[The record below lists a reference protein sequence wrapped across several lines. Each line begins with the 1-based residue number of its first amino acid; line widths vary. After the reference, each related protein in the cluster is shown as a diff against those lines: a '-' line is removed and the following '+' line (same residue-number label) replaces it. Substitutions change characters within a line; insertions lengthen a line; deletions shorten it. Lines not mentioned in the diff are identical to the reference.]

1 LISIFSRAS
10 TSKSQRGFVLISA
23 LVLSLLYFALMELLL
38 IDSSRA
44 LNEAQ
49 RFRARIV
56 ATALAESGAELA
68 ANQIVTRMT
77 ASVNDS
83 DYQGTMSGSSKRVGN
98 NFEIQGDGTSIG
110 VPNQDA
116 SVQLQG
122 RIDPDGSIKIDFAVH
137 SQ

>member
-1 LISIFSRAS
+1 
-10 TSKSQRGFVLISA
+10 
-23 LVLSLLYFALMELLL
+23 MELLL

-56 ATALAESGAELA
+56 AIALAESGAELA
-68 ANQIVTRMT
+68 AYQIVTRT
-77 ASVNDS
+77 AASVNDS
-83 DYQGTMSGSSKRVGN
+83 DYQGTMSGSLRRVGN
-98 NFEIQGDGTSIG
+98 NFEIQGDGRAIG
-110 VPNQDA
+110 VPTQDA

-122 RIDPDGSIKIDFAVH
+122 RVDPDGSIKIDFTVH